1 MLLEHSFEHGAAI
14 WNLARY
20 LSSKAVPHHC
30 SIRILPTSTL
40 SVPSPAHPCPH
51 AAFPLE
57 RPVLHHPLPHLR
69 PPAAP
74 PPDTTCSRRKGRCQA
89 SLR

>member
-20 LSSKAVPHHC
+20 LSSKAVPRRC
-30 SIRILPTSTL
+30 SIRILPSSTL
-40 SVPSPAHPCPH
+40 SVPSPAHPCSH

-57 RPVLHHPLPHLR
+57 RPVLHHSSTS
-69 PPAAP
+69 PPSP
-74 PPDTTCSRRKGRCQA
+74 CCPPD
-89 SLR
+89 